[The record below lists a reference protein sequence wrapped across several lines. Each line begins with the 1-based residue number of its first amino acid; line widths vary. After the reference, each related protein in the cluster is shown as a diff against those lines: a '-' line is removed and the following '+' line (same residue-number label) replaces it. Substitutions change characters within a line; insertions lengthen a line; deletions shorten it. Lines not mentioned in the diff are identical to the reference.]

1 MSDSKPVIDFI
12 FRITNEVLWNTFK
25 KNEIGD
31 VMLPFVVLQRMD
43 CRLADKKENVR
54 NTYLQFLDKVNPDKL
69 DPILRKAAGGLQFY
83 NTSKYDLKGLTQEP
97 QNIEINFSNYL
108 NGFNHDVRDI
118 MEYFQLD
125 KIIAR
130 LVKNNLLFQM
140 IEGISSVDLSLK
152 NIDNHNMG
160 YVFEELIRI
169 SNEQSNETAGEHFTP
184 RDVINLM
191 IRILF
196 STEKETLRQ
205 PGVIRTIYD
214 LACGTGGMLTLS
226 KKYILEE
233 INKKAEIRIFG
244 QEINEQSFAIAKS
257 DLLITGEDAD
267 NIKHG
272 NSFSDDKFQGKR
284 FNYMLAN
291 PPYGVSWKKDE
302 NFIKNESLNPA
313 GRFYAGLPRSSDGQ
327 LLFLQHMVSK
337 MEPNGS
343 RIAVVTNGS
352 PLFTGDAGS
361 GESEI
366 RKWLITN
373 DWLDCIVA
381 MPKDLFYNTGIYTYI
396 WFITNKKE
404 AHRKGKVQLINAV
417 DFCRPEK
424 KSLGN
429 KRNKLYDD
437 HLFDLEKIYTA
448 FEENEHCKIF
458 ANEYFGYY
466 QVTVERP
473 LQDKNGQ
480 FVIDRENR
488 FKPDPKLRDTENIPL
503 SEEIME
509 YYENEIVQNL
519 GPEAWIDYDK
529 TRIGYE
535 INFTRYFYKYQ
546 KPEASAVIKAEIV
559 TLENTIQKLLKKVLI

>member
-1 MSDSKPVIDFI
+1 MTDSKPVIDFI
-12 FRITNEVLWNTFK
+12 FRITNDILWNTFK

-31 VMLPFVVLQRMD
+31 VMLPFVVLRRMD

-54 NTYLQFLDKVNPDKL
+54 NTYLNFKDKVNPDKL

-108 NGFNHDVRDI
+108 NGFNTDVRDI

-140 IEGISSVDLSLK
+140 VDSISSVDLSLE

-184 RDVINLM
+184 RDVIHLM

-196 STEKETLRQ
+196 STEKETLKQ
-205 PGVIRTIYD
+205 PGVIRTVYD

-226 KKYILEE
+226 KKYVLDE
-233 INKKAEIRIFG
+233 INPNAEIKIFG

-272 NSFSDDKFQGKR
+272 NSFSDDKFQGRR

-313 GRFYAGLPRSSDGQ
+313 GRFYAGLPRTSDGQ
-327 LLFLQHMVSK
+327 LLFLQHMISK

-366 RKWLITN
+366 RKWIITN

-381 MPKDLFYNTGIYTYI
+381 LPKDLFYNTGIYTYI

-404 AHRKGKVQLINAV
+404 SHRKGKVQLINAV

-429 KRNKLYDD
+429 KRNKLYED
-437 HLFDLEKIYTA
+437 HLAEIEKIYSA
-448 FEENEHCKIF
+448 FVENENSKIF

-466 QVTVERP
+466 QVTIEQP
-473 LQDKNGQ
+473 EYTEKGKIKLDKNGQ
-480 FVIDRENR
+480 P
-488 FKPDPKLRDTENIPL
+488 KPDSKKRDTENIPL
-503 SEEIME
+503 NEDINSYFAEE
-509 YYENEIVQNL
+509 VK
-519 GPEAWIDYDK
+519 PHVPDAWIDFDK

-546 KPEASAVIKAEIV
+546 KPKPSAKIKSEIV
-559 TLENTIQKLLKKVLI
+559 SLESTIQELLKKVLI

>member
-1 MSDSKPVIDFI
+1 MTDSKPVIDFI
-12 FRITNEVLWNTFK
+12 FRITNDVLWNTFK

-31 VMLPFVVLQRMD
+31 VMLPFVVLRRMD

-54 NTYLQFLDKVNPDKL
+54 NTYLNFKDKVNPDKL

-108 NGFNHDVRDI
+108 NGFNTDVRDI

-140 IEGISSVDLSLK
+140 IDGISSVDLSLK

-184 RDVINLM
+184 RDVIHLM

-196 STEKETLRQ
+196 STEKETLKQ
-205 PGVIRTIYD
+205 PGVIRTVYD

-226 KKYILEE
+226 KKYILDE
-233 INKKAEIRIFG
+233 INPKAEIKIFG

-272 NSFSDDKFQGKR
+272 NSFSDDKFQGRR

-313 GRFYAGLPRSSDGQ
+313 GRFYAGLPRTSDGQ
-327 LLFLQHMVSK
+327 LLFLQHMISK

-366 RKWLITN
+366 RKWIITN

-381 MPKDLFYNTGIYTYI
+381 LPKDLFYNTGIYTYI

-404 AHRKGKVQLINAV
+404 SHRKGKVQLINAV

-429 KRNKLYDD
+429 KRNKLYED
-437 HLFDLEKIYTA
+437 HLAEIEKIYSA
-448 FEENEHCKIF
+448 FVENENSKIF

-466 QVTVERP
+466 QVTIEQP
-473 LQDKNGQ
+473 EYNEKGKIKLDKNGQ
-480 FVIDRENR
+480 
-488 FKPDPKLRDTENIPL
+488 PKSDSKKRDTENIPL
-503 SEEIME
+503 NEDINSYFAEE
-509 YYENEIVQNL
+509 VK
-519 GPEAWIDYDK
+519 PHVPDAWIDFDK

-546 KPEASAVIKAEIV
+546 KPDPSAKIKSEIV
-559 TLENTIQKLLKKVLI
+559 SLESTIYELLKKVLG